1 MSEKIKIE
9 SADIVGG
16 RCMQGK
22 GRTIYINENN
32 EAKLWKVYVQNIINE
47 ENEFDQIADANTAER
62 SIKREMIDEI
72 MEAFNPVRFS

>member
-1 MSEKIKIE
+1 
-9 SADIVGG
+9 
-16 RCMQGK
+16 MQGK

-62 SIKREMIDEI
+62 SIKGDMIDEI
-72 MEAFNPVRFS
+72 MEAFNPVRFA